1 MKKETQQLEVTTHLI
16 RNLKGYSDEKIKKE
30 GVDRKDVITS
40 SDKTVLVTLSTW
52 INVPNN
58 IRKGIPHTRCWVAQE
73 MICEQTLLSKR
84 TVQECINKLI
94 RLGYLLQI
102 KKGRTGVASEY
113 EVVLGDVVKVEK
125 KFSEREDIPV
135 KVLSEYQEKYFENC
149 VGEEGENEPF

>member
-40 SDKTVLVTLSTW
+40 SDKIVMVTLSTW
-52 INVPNN
+52 VNVPNN

-113 EVVLGDVVKVEK
+113 EVVLGDVVKA
-125 KFSEREDIPV
+125 ERE
-135 KVLSEYQEKYFENC
+135 KVVTKVEN
-149 VGEEGENEPF
+149 VYTPTKHIEENIYGDLDAELAAMGF